1 MFSVYILKSSKLNR
15 FYIGTT
21 DDVQNRII
29 EHNSMAF
36 KNAFTSRGVPWVL
49 ILSIDNLS
57 SDQAYKIE
65 RHIKKMKSKK
75 YIESLCLNPNLIDTL
90 TKRFLQ

>member
-1 MFSVYILKSSKLNR
+1 MFSVYILKSEKLNR

-21 DDVQNRII
+21 DDVQRRII
-29 EHNSMAF
+29 EHNSQTF

-75 YIESLCLNPNLIDTL
+75 YIENLCLNPDLVFNLTR
-90 TKRFLQ
+90 RFA